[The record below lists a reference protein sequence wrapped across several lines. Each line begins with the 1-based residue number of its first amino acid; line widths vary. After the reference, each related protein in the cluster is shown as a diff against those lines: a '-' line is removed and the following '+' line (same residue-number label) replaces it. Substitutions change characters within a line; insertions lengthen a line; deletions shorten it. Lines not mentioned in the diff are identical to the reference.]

1 MKWFRSRRVGVK
13 FVAGFLL
20 VAAIAAIIGGL
31 GLRST
36 SQVNQ
41 MATLMYNQEV
51 TGIRHAS
58 QAQLRLVAAGR
69 AARSALVTSDKGSRI
84 TEIYAMRDHLEGAR
98 ADLEKLYPLARVAED
113 TLAIDNAMQL
123 VSAYSAAL
131 ETFVASLEAAGL
143 EIDSMQTLA
152 VFEKALF
159 QANGAGD
166 LAEMLL
172 AGMVLNKQNT
182 SADLARETTVIYETS
197 LIRLSAL
204 TLAGAIIAVF
214 LGTALTRGLTRQL
227 GGEPAEVVSVVNAI
241 AQGDLT
247 THVNIKGARQDS
259 IMSAMEQMRQSLAS
273 AVSHVHQTSDA
284 IAVSAHQIAMGNNDL
299 SRRTEMQVASLTQ
312 TATAMEQ
319 LSGTVASNSS
329 VSRQAAQMA
338 VTARDCAKRGGEV
351 VEQVMTTMTDIT
363 EASRRVVEIIGLI
376 DSIAFQTNI
385 LALNAAVEAAR
396 AGDQGRGFAV
406 VANEVRAL
414 AQKSATA
421 ARDIKLLI
429 SNSGSKVD
437 EGSELVTQ
445 AGLAMTEIV
454 RQVGQVADLI
464 QDISGAT
471 QEQTD
476 GIAQVNQALAD
487 LMGVNQQNAMLV
499 EQSAQSAES
508 LSHQASHLLDAMD
521 VFHVGSAQ
529 ASLLPEEMS
538 AVYIEPP
545 QDVDGAAEGFFAV
558 DSPSAHRAAEMT
570 RLAYRPMLA

>member
-1 MKWFRSRRVGVK
+1 MNWFRSRRVGVK
-13 FVAGFLL
+13 LVAGFLL

-31 GLRST
+31 GLWST
-36 SQVNQ
+36 NQVNQ
-41 MATLMYNQEV
+41 MAALMYNQEV

-69 AARSALVTSDKGSRI
+69 SARSALVASDKGSRI
-84 TEIYAMRDHLEGAR
+84 TEIYAMRDHLDGAR
-98 ADLEKLYPLARVAED
+98 AELEKLYPLASLPDDRS
-113 TLAIDNAMQL
+113 AIDNAKAS
-123 VSAYSAAL
+123 VEAYRAAL
-131 ETFVASLEAAGL
+131 ENFVASLEAAGL
-143 EIDSMQTLA
+143 DIDSLQTLA
-152 VFEKALF
+152 VFEKILS

-182 SADLARETTVIYETS
+182 SADLAGETTLIYEQS
-197 LIRLSAL
+197 LISLSAL
-204 TLAGAIIAVF
+204 TLAGAIVAVL
-214 LGTALTRGLTRQL
+214 LGAALTRGLTRQL
-227 GGEPAEVVSVVNAI
+227 GGEPAEVVRVVNAI

-247 THVNIKGARQDS
+247 THVNIKGARKDS

-284 IAVSAHQIAMGNNDL
+284 IAVSAHQIEMGNNDL

-312 TATAMEQ
+312 TAAAMEE

-329 VSRQAAQMA
+329 VSLQAAQMA
-338 VTARDCAKRGGEV
+338 VTARDCATRGGEV

-396 AGDQGRGFAV
+396 AGEQGRGFAV

-429 SNSGSKVD
+429 SNSGSKID
-437 EGSELVTQ
+437 AGSELVSQ
-445 AGLAMTEIV
+445 AGLVMTEIV

-464 QDISGAT
+464 QDISSAT

-487 LMGVNQQNAMLV
+487 LMGVNQQNALLV
-499 EQSAQSAES
+499 DQSAQSAES

-521 VFHVGSAQ
+521 VFHVGSVQ
-529 ASLLPEEMS
+529 ESYLPEETS
-538 AVYIEPP
+538 VVHIDPAQGIEF
-545 QDVDGAAEGFFAV
+545 AAERYAAV
-558 DSPSAHRAAEMT
+558 DSPAFHRAAEMT